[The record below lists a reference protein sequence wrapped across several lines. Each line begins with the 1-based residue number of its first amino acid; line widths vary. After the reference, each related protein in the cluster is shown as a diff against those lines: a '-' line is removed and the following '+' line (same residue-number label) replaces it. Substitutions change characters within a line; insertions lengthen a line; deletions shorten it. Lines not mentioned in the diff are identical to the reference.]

1 MSNHARILLVEDE
14 TNLRRTVTD
23 LLKSDGYVVESS
35 GDGLEA
41 QNMAMSHAYDLIILD
56 VMLPSKNG
64 FDVCRHLRK
73 SGVNTPILMLTAR
86 SELNNKV
93 QGLKAGGDDY
103 LTKPFETPE
112 LQARVEAL
120 LRRSTGPRAELKS
133 YEFDGIHVDFTSG
146 RVTKNGKSKS
156 YEFDGIH
163 VDFTSGRVTKNGKSI
178 GLGERECRLLRYLV
192 ERRGTVLSRDE
203 LLQDVWGYKSV
214 PLTRT
219 VDVHIAWLRQKI
231 EDDPKNPQ
239 YIVTVHGQGY
249 RFSR

>member
-1 MSNHARILLVEDE
+1 MSRARILLVEDE
-14 TNLRRTVTD
+14 TNLRRTVSD
-23 LLKSDGYVVESS
+23 LLKSDGYLVESS

-41 QNMAMSHAYDLIILD
+41 QNLAMSQSFDLIILD
-56 VMLPSKNG
+56 VMLPSSNG

-73 SGVNTPILMLTAR
+73 NGVNTPILMLTAR

-120 LRRSTGPRAELKS
+120 LRRSASGPRTEIKS
-133 YEFDGIHVDFTSG
+133 YEFDGIQVDFTAA
-146 RVTKNGKSKS
+146 RVLKNGKT
-156 YEFDGIH
+156 I
-163 VDFTSGRVTKNGKSI
+163 T
-178 GLGERECRLLRYLV
+178 LGERECRLLRYLI

-203 LLQDVWGYKSV
+203 LLQDVWGYKAI

-239 YIVTVHGQGY
+239 YILTVHGQGY

>member
-1 MSNHARILLVEDE
+1 L
-14 TNLRRTVTD
+14 TD
-23 LLKSDGYVVESS
+23 LLKSDGYTVESS
-35 GDGLEA
+35 GDGMEA
-41 QNMAMSHAYDLIILD
+41 ENLAMSQTYDLIILD
-56 VMLPSKNG
+56 IMLPSRNG
-64 FDVCRHLRK
+64 FDICRDLRK
-73 SGVNTPILMLTAR
+73 NGINTPILMLTAR

-120 LRRSTGPRAELKS
+120 LRRAPAGQRVELKT
-133 YEFDGIHVDFTSG
+133 YDFEGIHIDFTTAL
-146 RVTKNGKSKS
+146 VTRHGKT
-156 YEFDGIH
+156 IA
-163 VDFTSGRVTKNGKSI
+163 
-178 GLGERECRLLRYLV
+178 LGERECRLLRYLV
-192 ERRGTVLSRDE
+192 ERKGTVLTRDE

>member
-1 MSNHARILLVEDE
+1 MNRAHILLVEDE
-14 TNLRRTVTD
+14 ANLRRTLSD
-23 LLKSDGYVVESS
+23 LLKSDGYTVQSS

-41 QNMAMSHAYDLIILD
+41 QELAMSNPFDLIILD

-93 QGLKAGGDDY
+93 QGFKAGSDDY

-120 LRRSTGPRAELKS
+120 LRRAPAAAKPELKT
-133 YEFDGIHVDFTSG
+133 YEFDGIQVDFTKG
-146 RVTKNGKSKS
+146 RITKRGKAT
-156 YEFDGIH
+156 D
-163 VDFTSGRVTKNGKSI
+163 
-178 GLGERECRLLRYLV
+178 LGERECRLLRYLV
-192 ERRGTVLSRDE
+192 ERKGTVLSRDE
-203 LLQDVWGYKSV
+203 LLQEVWGYKSI

-219 VDVHIAWLRQKI
+219 VDVHVAWLRQKI

-249 RFSR
+249 RFSG

>member
-1 MSNHARILLVEDE
+1 MSQARILFVEDE

-23 LLKSDGYVVESS
+23 LLKSDGYTVESS

-41 QNMAMSHAYDLIILD
+41 QKMALSQPFDLIILD
-56 VMLPSKNG
+56 VMLPSRNG

-73 SGVNTPILMLTAR
+73 NGVNVPILMLTAR

-120 LRRSTGPRAELKS
+120 LRRASSGTRVEVRT
-133 YEFDGIHVDFTSG
+133 YEFDGIEVDFTTS
-146 RVTKNGKSKS
+146 RVMKNGKT
-156 YEFDGIH
+156 I
-163 VDFTSGRVTKNGKSI
+163 T
-178 GLGERECRLLRYLV
+178 LGERECRLLRYLV
-192 ERRGTVLSRDE
+192 ERRGLVLSRDE
-203 LLQDVWGYKSV
+203 LLQDVWGYKSI

>member
-1 MSNHARILLVEDE
+1 MSLARILLVEDE
-14 TNLRRTVTD
+14 TNLRRTLTD
-23 LLKSDGYVVESS
+23 LLKSDGYAVESS

-41 QNMAMSHAYDLIILD
+41 QNLALFQAYDLIILD
-56 VMLPSKNG
+56 VMLPSRNG
-64 FDVCRHLRK
+64 FDICRHLRK
-73 SGVNTPILMLTAR
+73 NGINTPILMLTAR
-86 SELNNKV
+86 GELNNKV
-93 QGLKAGGDDY
+93 QGLKSGADDY

-120 LRRSTGPRAELKS
+120 LRRAAAGPRAEIKS
-133 YEFDGIHVDFTSG
+133 YDFDGIHVDFTTARVMKSG
-146 RVTKNGKSKS
+146 KAIT
-156 YEFDGIH
+156 
-163 VDFTSGRVTKNGKSI
+163 
-178 GLGERECRLLRYLV
+178 LGERECRLLRYLV
-192 ERRGTVLSRDE
+192 ERKGMVLSRDE
-203 LLQDVWGYKSV
+203 LLQEVWGYKSV

>member
-1 MSNHARILLVEDE
+1 MIQRRVLLVEDE
-14 TNLRRTVTD
+14 SNLRRTLTD
-23 LLKSDGYVVESS
+23 FLMSEGYAVDSS

-41 QNMAMSHAYDLIILD
+41 QELATTQFFDIIVLD
-56 VMLPSKNG
+56 VMLPSCSG

-73 SGVNTPILMLTAR
+73 NGVNTPILMLTAR

-93 QGLKAGGDDY
+93 QGFKSGTDDY

-120 LRRSTGPRAELKS
+120 LRRASGGVRAELKS
-133 YEFDGIHVDFTSG
+133 YEFEGIQIDFVKG
-146 RVTKNGKSKS
+146 RVTKNGKTT
-156 YEFDGIH
+156 E
-163 VDFTSGRVTKNGKSI
+163 
-178 GLGERECRLLRYLV
+178 LGERENRLLRYLI
-192 ERRGTVLSRDE
+192 ERKGIVLSRDE
-203 LLQDVWGYKSV
+203 LLQDVWGYKSI

-249 RFSR
+249 RFAR

>member
-1 MSNHARILLVEDE
+1 MNQARILLVEDE
-14 TNLRRTVTD
+14 TNLRRTISD
-23 LLKSDGYVVESS
+23 LLKSDGYTVESS
-35 GDGLEA
+35 GDGVEA
-41 QNMAMSHAYDLIILD
+41 QDLALSTPFDLIILD
-56 VMLPSKNG
+56 VMLPSRNG
-64 FDVCRHLRK
+64 FDVCRTLRK

-93 QGLKAGGDDY
+93 QGFKSGSDDY

-120 LRRSTGPRAELKS
+120 LRRASSAPRAEIKA
-133 YEFDGIHVDFTSG
+133 YDFDGIHVDFTTA
-146 RVTKNGKSKS
+146 RVTKHGKA
-156 YEFDGIH
+156 IA
-163 VDFTSGRVTKNGKSI
+163 
-178 GLGERECRLLRYLV
+178 LGERECRLLRYLV
-192 ERRGTVLSRDE
+192 ERKGVVLSRDE
-203 LLQDVWGYKSV
+203 LLQEVWGYKSI

-231 EDDPKNPQ
+231 EDDPKTPQ